1 MNFSG
6 FQKLTLLDYPGKVA
20 CTLFT
25 SGCNLRCPFCHNASL
40 VTHIDNSNIYKKE
53 EILAYLKKRQGILD
67 GVCISGGEPLL
78 HAEIEGFIS
87 EVKSLGYSVK
97 LDTNGF
103 FPEKLISLVNKG
115 LVDYVAVDFKSTYE
129 KYSLAT
135 GIESLDITP
144 FKKTVEFLL
153 SGAVDYEFRTTVVKG
168 IHETQDTVEKIGVDK
183 AKNLISQADIV
194 LFLVDSNREYS
205 ADDEEIYNSI
215 KNTKYIIL
223 RTKSDLAENNQKH
236 FEDEIEISI
245 KNNQGID
252 KLKEK
257 ILNLTKISNLS
268 SGSVIITNERHKN
281 ALIRSNEAIKR
292 AIENIELD
300 SLDLIAIDIK
310 QAYTEM
316 HQEPFYPYNHI

>member
-135 GIESLDITP
+135 GIESVDTTP

-168 IHETQDTVEKIGVDK
+168 IHETQDIVEIAKTISGAKRYFLQSFVDSGD
-183 AKNLISQADIV
+183 LISSGFCA
-194 LFLVDSNREYS
+194 FSPENMKKAR
-205 ADDEEIYNSI
+205 
-215 KNTKYIIL
+215 
-223 RTKSDLAENNQKH
+223 DLASAFVTNT
-236 FEDEIEISI
+236 EIR
-245 KNNQGID
+245 GI
-252 KLKEK
+252 
-257 ILNLTKISNLS
+257 
-268 SGSVIITNERHKN
+268 
-281 ALIRSNEAIKR
+281 
-292 AIENIELD
+292 
-300 SLDLIAIDIK
+300 
-310 QAYTEM
+310 
-316 HQEPFYPYNHI
+316 

>member
-103 FPEKLISLVNKG
+103 FPEKLIPLVNKG

-135 GIESLDITP
+135 GIESVDTTP

-153 SGAVDYEFRTTVVKG
+153 SGRVDYEFRTTVVKG
-168 IHETQDTVEKIGVDK
+168 IHETQDIVEIAKTISGAKRYFLQSFVDSGD
-183 AKNLISQADIV
+183 LISSGFCA
-194 LFLVDSNREYS
+194 FSPENMKKAR
-205 ADDEEIYNSI
+205 
-215 KNTKYIIL
+215 
-223 RTKSDLAENNQKH
+223 DLASAFVTNT
-236 FEDEIEISI
+236 EIR
-245 KNNQGID
+245 GI
-252 KLKEK
+252 
-257 ILNLTKISNLS
+257 
-268 SGSVIITNERHKN
+268 
-281 ALIRSNEAIKR
+281 
-292 AIENIELD
+292 
-300 SLDLIAIDIK
+300 
-310 QAYTEM
+310 
-316 HQEPFYPYNHI
+316 